1 MGLLLV
7 RGPGQVLERWQAPTW
22 RRGHTRGEGAS
33 LQPLHSALP
42 PLSPLFYCVLV
53 STRWIFL
60 AVPILLPPVR
70 AVLEPAKWLRFKP
83 RAAGRAAAK
92 PPCPPDSPP
101 LLQLWL
107 QVILSP
113 AGSWAAPSLLCH
125 NPCRPAQPFQLPG
138 PCDRASGQDTQGAV
152 TCPLP
157 HSLHTC
163 TQTPTSTCTHIN
175 THRHMKAYVCGHVCI
190 HTHKGIH
197 T

>member
-1 MGLLLV
+1 MEEQ
-7 RGPGQVLERWQAPTW
+7 RQQAPTW
-22 RRGHTRGEGAS
+22 RRGQRRGGGSS
-33 LQPLHSALP
+33 LQPLPSALP
-42 PLSPLFYCVLV
+42 PLSPLFYCVLA

-70 AVLEPAKWLRFKP
+70 AVLEPAKWLCFKP

-92 PPCPPDSPP
+92 PPCPPYSPP

-113 AGSWAAPSLLCH
+113 AGSWTVPSLLCH
-125 NPCRPAQPFQLPG
+125 NPCRPAQPFQTLG
-138 PCDRASGQDTQGAV
+138 PSDRLQGAV

-157 HSLHTC
+157 HSLYVC
-163 TQTPTSTCTHIN
+163 AQTHMNIRSHMN
-175 THRHMKAYVCGHVCI
+175 THQHMKVYVYEHACI
-190 HTHKGIH
+190 YTHKGIH

>member
-1 MGLLLV
+1 MSYGLLLV
-7 RGPGQVLERWQAPTW
+7 RGPSQLGRLSSTLAW
-22 RRGHTRGEGAS
+22 RSRGGRHQHGGGAIQGWGGSSS
-33 LQPLHSALP
+33 LQPFPSALP
-42 PLSPLFYCVLV
+42 PLSSLFYCVLA

-92 PPCPPDSPP
+92 PPCPLYYPP

-113 AGSWAAPSLLCH
+113 AGSWAAPSFLCH
-125 NPCRPAQPFQLPG
+125 NPCRPAQPFQTPG
-138 PCDRASGQDTQGAV
+138 PRDRLQGE
-152 TCPLP
+152 
-157 HSLHTC
+157 
-163 TQTPTSTCTHIN
+163 
-175 THRHMKAYVCGHVCI
+175 THRGLSLVPH
-190 HTHKGIH
+190 HTVSTHAHKHLQAQVH